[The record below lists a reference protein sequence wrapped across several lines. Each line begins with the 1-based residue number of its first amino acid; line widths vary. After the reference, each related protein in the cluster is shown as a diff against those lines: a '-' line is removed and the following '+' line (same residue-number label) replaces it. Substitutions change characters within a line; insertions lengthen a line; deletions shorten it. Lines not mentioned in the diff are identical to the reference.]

1 MATVHMAQVGSKVFS
16 RWAPWLS
23 GLVLVAGISAYV
35 ATRLAS
41 GGTALAPPRPVPLAP
56 QARTVARAFV
66 ATAVARKD
74 LERAWTLS
82 APELRHGMTL
92 AEWETG
98 SIPVTPYPVA
108 KAAARW
114 SVESSFADHAVL
126 RVVFVP
132 PVASA
137 TPRGDFLLTLR
148 SSGGRWLVSSWVPR
162 SIVSPPGG

>member
-1 MATVHMAQVGSKVFS
+1 M
-16 RWAPWLS
+16 
-23 GLVLVAGISAYV
+23 LVAGICAYV

-41 GGTALAPPRPVPLAP
+41 GGGAVPAPKPMPLAP
-56 QARTVARAFV
+56 QARSVAREFV

-74 LERAWTLS
+74 LARAWTLS

-92 AEWETG
+92 AQWETG

-114 SVESSFADHAVL
+114 SIESSFADHAVL
-126 RVVFVP
+126 RVLFVP
-132 PVASA
+132 PIRSA
-137 TPRGDFLLTLR
+137 TAPGDFLLTLR